1 MDGIGLDALAVA
13 ILVVAAAACVQGV
26 VGFGANML
34 AAPVLVVLDPALVP
48 GPLLLV
54 ALAMTVAAW
63 RREHTE
69 VQWAVVRRA
78 LVGRVPGIAAGAW
91 VLAHADA
98 DTSRLVVGGVLLVA
112 VAASA
117 SGLHVR
123 PSPTNLL
130 VAGCVSGFSGTTTAV
145 GGPPIALV
153 LQREAG
159 PRVRA
164 TLAAYF
170 TLGLLLTLPAT
181 AAAGRLGRHELA
193 AGAVL
198 VPAALA
204 GFAASGPLR
213 RIADRGRLRP
223 AVLAVSALGALA
235 AVVRALV

>member
-54 ALAMTVAAW
+54 ALAMTIAAW

-69 VQWAVVRRA
+69 VQWPLVWRA
-78 LVGRVPGIAAGAW
+78 LIGRVPGIAAGSW
-91 VLAHADA
+91 VLAHTDA
-98 DTSRLVVGGVLLVA
+98 DTSRLVVGIVLLVA

-117 SGLHVR
+117 SGLHL
-123 PSPTNLL
+123 SPTPSRL
-130 VAGCVSGFSGTTTAV
+130 VAAGCVSGFSGATTAV

-159 PRVRA
+159 ARIRA

-213 RIADRGRLRP
+213 PLADRGHLRP
-223 AVLAVSALGALA
+223 AVLALSALGALA
-235 AVVRALV
+235 AVARAVL